1 MRIIG
6 LNSKQVIQSRKK
18 FGTNIIPPIKPKT
31 AWQFFMETFH
41 DKINLILLGML
52 VLFFVLA
59 VFGFG
64 GYVEPIGVGIVL
76 ICVGMIG
83 TITKLKAQKYSLD
96 LQHRTAVRHVM
107 VMRNSKI
114 KTINV
119 DDLVVGDVVFLQSGE
134 TVPADGYII
143 SGRIN
148 VNNSVLNG
156 ESAECLK
163 EPISNFKYDRHAKIT
178 ADDYVGKNLLF
189 SGTTV
194 QSGECLM
201 VVGKIGVHTENAKTL
216 LAMRNIN
223 EVKTDLDI
231 KLDKLALAIGRFGYF
246 GSVIVA
252 IVLMSN
258 IVINAGG
265 INAFLNTGFLNV
277 FHQILNVLIVVLTI
291 VVAAVPEGLPFI
303 ITIIISQNAR
313 KMIKHNVLAK
323 NTHKIPEAGNIQILC
338 TDKTG
343 TLTYGNLIPITNY
356 LGDGSQVDFNSDL
369 PISRFI
375 AADILFNTGAVY
387 DESGKIV
394 GGTST
399 QRALLSALD
408 TNSKLYKSVLKE
420 IKTLDK
426 IPFDSAN
433 KFSAVRVE
441 RKKDKKQFV
450 LYTGAPEIILEHV
463 TKYIDVN
470 GVSHNIN
477 KNKMMKII
485 RDNARQAKRMLAL
498 AYVSGNELNAKLGD
512 NLTLISLVAIR
523 DDVRKEVPSA
533 VARMKMA
540 GIHVIMMTGDILD
553 TARAI
558 GVDTGIINSDDDLV
572 LTARELDLMTD
583 AQIKRKLYKIKVIA
597 RAVPKTKL
605 RLVKIAQEMNLCI
618 GMCGDGTN
626 DAPALKRADVGF
638 AMGSGTDVCKEAGDI
653 IITDDNFVSIADAVL
668 FGRTFLHNVI
678 KFLSFQMP
686 INIVLVILS
695 FVYPIMFV
703 VPAFVAVQILIINI
717 CEDSLNSLAFGG
729 EPSKIEYMNVP
740 PQPKGASLFAGET
753 LVKIISGAIE
763 FLIIFA
769 LLFIPSIR
777 QIFGNS
783 EFVNLTARFAL
794 LMLMSAFNGF
804 NVRTDGMNL
813 FQGLNKNPLFL
824 IIALFIIF
832 GTVLVVNFGGD
843 LFQVVPLTYQQWAV
857 IFGLASLIIPM
868 DLIRKSLKNKLRLRR
883 FFVRISSIKGNIF

>member
-1 MRIIG
+1 MKIIG
-6 LNSKQVIQSRKK
+6 LDSKQVAISKRK
-18 FGTNIIPPIKPKT
+18 FGTNVIPPVRRKS

-52 VLFFVLA
+52 ILFFILA

-64 GYVEPIGVGIVL
+64 GYIEPIGVALVL
-76 ICVGMIG
+76 LCVGIIG
-83 TITKLKAQKYSLD
+83 TLTKLKAQKYALD
-96 LQHRTAVRHVM
+96 LKKKTAIRYVM
-107 VMRNSKI
+107 VVRNGKF
-114 KTINV
+114 KTINTE
-119 DDLVVGDVVFLQSGE
+119 DIVVGDVVFLQSGE

-143 SGRIN
+143 DGKIN

-163 EPISNFKYDRHAKIT
+163 EPTNGFKYNRKAEIS
-178 ADDYVGKNLLF
+178 ADDYTGKNLLF

-194 QSGECLM
+194 QSGECFM
-201 VVGKIGVHTENAKTL
+201 VVGKVGVHTENAKTL
-216 LAMRNIN
+216 LSMRNIE

-231 KLDKLALAIGRFGYF
+231 KLDKLAMKIGQFGYI

-252 IVLMSN
+252 VVLMVNIIVGAGGWNAFVETGTLN
-258 IVINAGG
+258 IV
-265 INAFLNTGFLNV
+265 
-277 FHQILNVLIVVLTI
+277 HQFLNVLIVALTI
-291 VVAAVPEGLPFI
+291 VAAAVPEGLPFI

-313 KMIKHNVLAK
+313 KMMKHNVLAK

-375 AADILFNTGAVY
+375 AADILFNTGAAF
-387 DESGKIV
+387 DEKGKIV

-408 TNSKLYKSVLKE
+408 RESALFKSVMKE
-420 IKTLDK
+420 IKSLDK

-433 KFSAVRVE
+433 KFSAVRVL
-441 RKKDKKQFV
+441 RKADKKEFV

-470 GVSHNIN
+470 GKSHNIN

-485 RDNARQAKRMLAL
+485 RENAKQAKRILAL
-498 AYVSGNELNAKLGD
+498 AYTTGKSLNTKLSD
-512 NLTLISLVAIR
+512 NLTLISLVSIR
-523 DDVRKEVPSA
+523 DDVRREVPSA
-533 VARMKMA
+533 VARMQNA

-558 GVDTGIINSDDDLV
+558 GIDTGIIKSDNDLV
-572 LTARELDLMTD
+572 LTARELDMMSD
-583 AQIKRKLYKIKVIA
+583 AQIKKNLYKIKVIA

-605 RLVKIAQEMNLCI
+605 RLVNVAQEMNLCI

-653 IITDDNFVSIADAVL
+653 IITDDNFVSISDAVL
-668 FGRTFLHNVI
+668 FGRTFLNNVK
-678 KFLSFQMP
+678 KFLAFQMP
-686 INIVLVILS
+686 INIVLIVLS
-695 FVYPIMFV
+695 VFYPVVFL

-729 EPSKIEYMNVP
+729 EPAKVEYMNTP
-740 PQPKGASLFAGET
+740 PQPKGASLFAGKT
-753 LVKIISGAIE
+753 FGKIISSVME
-763 FLIIFA
+763 FFVVFA
-769 LLFIPSIR
+769 LLFLPPVQ
-777 QIFGNS
+777 QIFGDS
-783 EFVNLTARFAL
+783 EFVNLTARFSL
-794 LMLMSAFNGF
+794 LMLVAMFNGF
-804 NVRTDGMNL
+804 NVRVDDTHL
-813 FQGLNKNPLFL
+813 LRGLGKNPLFIIVAL
-824 IIALFIIF
+824 IIGV
-832 GTVLVVNFGGD
+832 GTFAIVNFGGS
-843 LFQVVPLTYQQWAV
+843 LFRVASLSYEQWMV
-857 IFGLASLIIPM
+857 IIGLAFLVIPM
-868 DLIRKSLKNKLRLRR
+868 DLLRKFLIKNLRL
-883 FFVRISSIKGNIF
+883 